1 MSRSLALTLHSFPR
15 FFFSLGHK
23 SAAAGN
29 YANMPRFLY
38 ATRRL
43 GCYQHGCPGSV
54 VVITPD
60 WYARVVEGRGFKSRS
75 GYYKFFFLY
84 FFLHFNVY
92 FNMLRIYIYKKKTL
106 RVMGNTYSP
115 GDSIILCLVCL
126 CPNMPEHVVILLSD
140 WCFATSSEKEHRP
153 ASSVAL
159 TEFVTPRDTVT
170 HTHTLVSR
178 HFTKSTLQVS
188 SGIRTIDNEQ
198 MLLCDWLRPI

>member
-1 MSRSLALTLHSFPR
+1 
-15 FFFSLGHK
+15 
-23 SAAAGN
+23 
-29 YANMPRFLY
+29 MPRFLY

-106 RVMGNTYSP
+106 RVMGNTYCP
-115 GDSIILCLVCL
+115 GDSIPRDNDPPYIMLGVCL
-126 CPNMPEHVVILLSD
+126 SKHARTCCHWSPLSSSLNGVGFGQPIFHIND
-140 WCFATSSEKEHRP
+140 TQHSHPFTFATSSEKEHRP

-159 TEFVTPRDTVT
+159 TEFVTPL
-170 HTHTLVSR
+170 HTHTCVTPFHQIYTASIFGHKNNR
-178 HFTKSTLQVS
+178 
-188 SGIRTIDNEQ
+188 
-198 MLLCDWLRPI
+198 

>member
-1 MSRSLALTLHSFPR
+1 MCDGHCFCVILGCHARSHSRSIPSRA

-115 GDSIILCLVCL
+115 GDSIPRDNGPPYIMLGVCL
-126 CPNMPEHVVILLSD
+126 CKH
-140 WCFATSSEKEHRP
+140 A
-153 ASSVAL
+153 
-159 TEFVTPRDTVT
+159 
-170 HTHTLVSR
+170 
-178 HFTKSTLQVS
+178 
-188 SGIRTIDNEQ
+188 RTCCYPP
-198 MLLCDWLRPI
+198 L